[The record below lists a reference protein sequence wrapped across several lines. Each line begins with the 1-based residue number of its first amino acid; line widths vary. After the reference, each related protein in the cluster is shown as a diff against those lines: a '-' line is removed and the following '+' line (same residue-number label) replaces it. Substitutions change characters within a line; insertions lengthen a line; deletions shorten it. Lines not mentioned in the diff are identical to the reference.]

1 MQALIGMAPALQTV
15 GTIAGTALSAVS
27 AIQQGQAASAA
38 AKYQQQVALRNQQIQ
53 EQNARQVMENTQVQ
67 QMDWG
72 DEARLQLGQLV
83 GELAASGV
91 ALEGGSAGLLRR
103 GARRLAQRDAQR
115 IQIEGN
121 TAARGLRQQG
131 ADFGA
136 QANFAGMEARSA
148 RTAGALGALSSFIG
162 GATQWAGNQ
171 NTLLRARA

>member
-1 MQALIGMAPALQTV
+1 MEALITAAPAIQTV
-15 GTIAGTALSAVS
+15 GTVAGASLAAVS
-27 AIQQGQAASAA
+27 AIQQGQAQSAA
-38 AKYQQQVALRNQQIQ
+38 ARYQQQVAVRNQQIQ
-53 EQNARQVMENTQVQ
+53 EENARKVMENTQVQ
-67 QMDWG
+67 QQDWG

-83 GELAASGV
+83 GEIAASGV
-91 ALEGGSAGLLRR
+91 TLEGGSAGLLRR

-148 RTAGALGALSSFIG
+148 RTAGSLGALSSFIG